1 MKKHIASSIILTAT
15 LSLTGCGQLI
25 TPSNNSYMNPCK
37 TVTVPEWTY
46 DGFVGM
52 SRITASGN
60 KIQQRKIALQRAISM
75 LLMTKGSAQ
84 GKGEMEVTKEFQKQ
98 NNNETLTKRFSQ
110 NSNFAIEFD
119 NIKYDIKIAKIWEN
133 PCTHEIYVKI
143 EEK

>member
-1 MKKHIASSIILTAT
+1 MKKFLSNSIVLTAV
-15 LSLTGCGQLI
+15 LGFTGCGQMI
-25 TPSNNSYMNPCK
+25 TPANNTYVNPCK
-37 TVTVPEWTY
+37 TVTTPQWTY

-75 LLMTKGSAQ
+75 LLMTKGSAN
-84 GKGEMEVTKEFQKQ
+84 GRGEMEVTKEFQKQ
-98 NNNETLTKRFSQ
+98 NQNETLSKRFTQ

-119 NIKYDIKIAKIWEN
+119 SIKYDIKISKIWEN